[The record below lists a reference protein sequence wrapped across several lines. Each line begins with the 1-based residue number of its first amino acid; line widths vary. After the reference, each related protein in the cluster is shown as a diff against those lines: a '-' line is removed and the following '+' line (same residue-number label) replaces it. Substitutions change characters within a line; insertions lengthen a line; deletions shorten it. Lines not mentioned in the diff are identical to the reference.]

1 MAGYRQAA
9 RWRRLGWASL
19 PRSTAA
25 RVGGAAVAMI
35 VVAEVAVW
43 MLSPRDE
50 PPEPVPVAESDYF
63 SPAEIARADDYRDG
77 QRWLL
82 ARRAR
87 GRGRG
92 AGRGRA
98 RAPGAGPPRRSSGS
112 GAGPCSAPRRP
123 GAGVSLLT
131 TIATL
136 PVSLISHE
144 RSVDVG
150 LSTQSLG
157 SWFWDVARV
166 GRDHRRAHGRRR
178 GAADGPGPALPA
190 RAGGSPA
197 PSLVSGLAVVFVWIG
212 PVVLAPIFNK
222 FEPLPDSSRARADV
236 LELGREA
243 GVDIGQVYRVDAS
256 RRSTAL
262 NAYVDGIGSTK
273 RVVLYDNLLKRA
285 ARPELRSIVAHEL
298 GHVAHDDVPRGI
310 LYVVLVAPLGLVFAR
325 ELALA
330 IARRSGADPASP
342 AAIPAYLLALALT
355 ALVLNVPGNQL
366 SREVEASAD
375 EFALELTHDPEAL
388 IKVQRQLAPHEP
400 LRPGPARALQLALRH
415 PPVDGRPDR
424 RRARLRAGV
433 TRLAQ
438 SAERAAH
445 HRRGELDRDPGVDG
459 RVQQRVALR
468 RVVAAVEAQ
477 HPVVEGVVEPR

>member
-1 MAGYRQAA
+1 MRSAGLQRSSAA
-9 RWRRLGWASL
+9 RI
-19 PRSTAA
+19 
-25 RVGGAAVAMI
+25 GGAAVAMLI
-35 VVAEVAVW
+35 VAEVAVLL
-43 MLSPRDE
+43 LSPSDE

-63 SPAEIARADDYRDG
+63 SQAELARADDYRSG

-82 ARRAR
+82 LAGLAVEGAVLVSVAFGRPAPVRRALDR
-87 GRGRG
+87 LG
-92 AGRGRA
+92 
-98 RAPGAGPPRRSSGS
+98 
-112 GAGPCSAPRRP
+112 RRP
-123 GAGVSLLT
+123 VLGAAAAGAGVSLLT

-157 SWFWDVARV
+157 SWFWDVARSAGITAV
-166 GRDHRRAHGRRR
+166 LTAG
-178 GAADGPGPALPA
+178 GAALLIALVRRFPRAWPVPGAVV
-190 RAGGSPA
+190 
-197 PSLVSGLAVVFVWIG
+197 VSGLAVVFVWIG
-212 PVVLAPIFNK
+212 PVVLAPIYNK

-243 GVDIGQVYRVDAS
+243 GVDIGQVYRIDAS

-310 LYVVLVAPLGLVFAR
+310 LYVVLVTPLGLVFAR
-325 ELALA
+325 ELVLA

-342 AAIPAYLLALALT
+342 AAIPAYLLALAFT
-355 ALVLNVPGNQL
+355 ALILNVPGNQL

-388 IKVQRQLAPHEP
+388 IKVQRQLARTNLSDPDP
-400 LRPGPARALQLALRH
+400 PGLYSWLFGTHPSTVDRIGAALAY
-415 PPVDGRPDR
+415 
-424 RRARLRAGV
+424 
-433 TRLAQ
+433 
-438 SAERAAH
+438 ER
-445 HRRGELDRDPGVDG
+445 E
-459 RVQQRVALR
+459 
-468 RVVAAVEAQ
+468 
-477 HPVVEGVVEPR
+477 